1 MIYLEPGKWWLK
13 QEGAGDSRQK
23 PALEDELPGGGG
35 RGGGSKVFVLL
46 PKLTQLF
53 ITPHRGLLGCGLRLP
68 DPGLVSPILHPSNHP
83 GLPHP
88 THSPGGG
95 GGGGSRSAAAGAWQG
110 AATNPPRP
118 PYRAPSKARGGEE
131 AGRRQG
137 RHRYSELSSTP
148 EGLGRVDFGPR
159 YSKNEVSDKS
169 TIWPTSERKTD
180 PEDRQEVTHPRTG
193 PSAPT
198 CSLLFLCPG

>member
-1 MIYLEPGKWWLK
+1 MVCGSQTQAWSLQSYT
-13 QEGAGDSRQK
+13 
-23 PALEDELPGGGG
+23 PA
-35 RGGGSKVFVLL
+35 
-46 PKLTQLF
+46 
-53 ITPHRGLLGCGLRLP
+53 ITRASHIPHTALGE
-68 DPGLVSPILHPSNHP
+68 
-83 GLPHP
+83 
-88 THSPGGG
+88 G

-159 YSKNEVSDKS
+159 YSKNEVSDK
-169 TIWPTSERKTD
+169 
-180 PEDRQEVTHPRTG
+180 
-193 PSAPT
+193 
-198 CSLLFLCPG
+198 